1 MGIDIKQSQIALQKA
16 NQAALDLER
25 LLKEQESLI
34 SGTKA
39 AASHAKESQVLL
51 ALAALPIDRL
61 KDATEE
67 SVRIETLRKYGFSNV
82 ASIYNSSAI
91 QLERLP
97 GITLESAQLLKALA
111 DQIYQAVAQSIS
123 YGIDIDDLDKTDIA
137 LIENLQGLY
146 SLRLATK
153 NSSSKMEPIA
163 KNIRSHLLDTRTP
176 EVWVNVAIAL
186 SKEGEVNG

>member
-39 AASHAKESQVLL
+39 AASYAKESQVLL

-97 GITLESAQLLKALA
+97 GITLESAQLLKSLA
-111 DQIYQAVAQSIS
+111 II
-123 YGIDIDDLDKTDIA
+123 
-137 LIENLQGLY
+137 
-146 SLRLATK
+146 TK
-153 NSSSKMEPIA
+153 
-163 KNIRSHLLDTRTP
+163 
-176 EVWVNVAIAL
+176 
-186 SKEGEVNG
+186 

>member
-16 NQAALDLER
+16 NQAALDLEP

-97 GITLESAQLLKALA
+97 GITLESAQLLKSLA

-123 YGIDIDDLDKTDIA
+123 YGIDIDDLDKADIA
-137 LIENLQGLY
+137 LIENLQGLDY
-146 SLRLATK
+146 LRLATGFV
-153 NSSSKMEPIA
+153 MI
-163 KNIRSHLLDTRTP
+163 LL
-176 EVWVNVAIAL
+176 
-186 SKEGEVNG
+186 

>member
-1 MGIDIKQSQIALQKA
+1 MGIDIKQSQITLQKA
-16 NQAALDLER
+16 NQAAIDLER

-97 GITLESAQLLKALA
+97 GITLESAQLLKSLA
-111 DQIYQAVAQSIS
+111 DQIYQAIAQSIS

-137 LIENLQGLY
+137 LIENLQGLDY
-146 SLRLATK
+146 LRLATGFV
-153 NSSSKMEPIA
+153 MI
-163 KNIRSHLLDTRTP
+163 LL
-176 EVWVNVAIAL
+176 
-186 SKEGEVNG
+186 

>member
-97 GITLESAQLLKALA
+97 GITLESAQLLKSLA

-123 YGIDIDDLDKTDIA
+123 YGIDIDDLDKADIA
-137 LIENLQGLY
+137 LIENLQGLDY
-146 SLRLATK
+146 LRLATGFV
-153 NSSSKMEPIA
+153 MI
-163 KNIRSHLLDTRTP
+163 LL
-176 EVWVNVAIAL
+176 
-186 SKEGEVNG
+186 